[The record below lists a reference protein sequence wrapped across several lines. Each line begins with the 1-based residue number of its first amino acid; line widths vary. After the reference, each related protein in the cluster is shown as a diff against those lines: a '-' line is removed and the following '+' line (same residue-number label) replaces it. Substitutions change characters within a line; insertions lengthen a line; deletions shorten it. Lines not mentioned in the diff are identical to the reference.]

1 MDTILKFGK
10 FKGQKLS
17 ETPSWYQEWL
27 PKQDWYKPAVSA
39 NTTSEEK
46 LARNGFIYKYT
57 DAEMINFE
65 KIGYKSKNFFDAITN
80 LVNAGVAISD
90 AEEFADMNH
99 SDPRPDLRS

>member
-27 PKQDWYKPAVSA
+27 PKQDWYKPAASA
-39 NTTSEEK
+39 TAISNEK
-46 LARNGFIYKYT
+46 LARNGLIYKYT

-65 KIGYKSKNFFDAITN
+65 EIGYKSKNFFDAVTN
-80 LVNAGVAISD
+80 LMNVGVRMGD
-90 AEEFADMNH
+90 AEYFADMNH
-99 SDPRPDLRS
+99 SNPIPDLRS